1 MSKSKGRTRTTAR
14 RPGAARGLRTR
25 DLTAGSRP
33 AGGATRGSA
42 IAGETGSTKAPRTR
56 AERRA
61 AATRKRGPARKPP
74 RRHGV
79 DAAMAQLDAAG
90 MARRGAGK
98 KREIDREAVGDRR
111 GRTVGQARPAGDSR
125 LRQRY
130 QQATDR

>member
-1 MSKSKGRTRTTAR
+1 MK
-14 RPGAARGLRTR
+14 GLRTAN
-25 DLTAGSRP
+25 LAAGSRP
-33 AGGATRGSA
+33 AGRATRGSA

-61 AATRKRGPARKPP
+61 AASRKRGPSRTRA

-79 DAAMAQLDAAG
+79 DAAMAQLDQAG
-90 MARRGAGK
+90 MTRRGARR
-98 KREIDREAVGDRR
+98 KREIDRAATGDRT